1 MALEVPYANM
11 VRLQSWSMIK
21 NRRLIMAEKK
31 EKVIPD
37 EYIPEVGSR
46 VVTLEGKDYLLQ
58 NDAMFTFYDRAAGEF
73 SSFFLGLKDE
83 KKILGCKCTKCGLVR
98 VPPMLTH
105 CPDCDF
111 APTELLE
118 VGQVGRMLSTPP
130 ITYFATSMFLHQA
143 PFGRGRVVLEGADT
157 ALSILCYTTTGILV
171 PGVITKD
178 TEVKVIF
185 KDERVGA
192 VTDIFCVPTSELAPG
207 QIAKKGLQES
217 ELNWAA
223 PKEPK
228 FPKATDEDVAV
239 YKQCFKEM
247 QALAA
252 EMSESKRARKAI
264 EGWKRDIAV
273 KTKAGEFAMYI
284 NDGDFGIK
292 EKKLE
297 SPDFIMA
304 CEDLRTL
311 LDGLRYKGA
320 ITDSVIMKKLWI
332 SKNME
337 FTTIFKL
344 DRLARFL
351 AREKKEQAAK

>member
-1 MALEVPYANM
+1 MERKA
-11 VRLQSWSMIK
+11 
-21 NRRLIMAEKK
+21 
-31 EKVIPD
+31 KVIPE

-46 VVTLEGKDYLLQ
+46 TVTIEGKNYLLQ
-58 NDAMFTFYDRAAGEF
+58 NDAMFTFYERAAGEF
-73 SSFFLGLKDE
+73 SPFFLAIRNE
-83 KKILGCKCTKCGLVR
+83 KKVLGCKCTKCGLVR

-130 ITYFATSMFLHQA
+130 ITYFATSMFLDKA

-157 ALSILCYTTTGILV
+157 ALSVMLYTTTGILV
-171 PGVITKD
+171 PGIIRKD
-178 TEVKVIF
+178 TEMKVIF
-185 KDERVGA
+185 RDERVGA
-192 VTDIFCVPTSELAPG
+192 ITDIFCVPASELTPD
-207 QIAKKGLQES
+207 QVTKKGLQES

-223 PKEPK
+223 PVEPQYS
-228 FPKATDEDVAV
+228 KASDEDIAV
-239 YKQCFKEM
+239 YKQCLKEM
-247 QALAA
+247 QILAS
-252 EMSESKRARKAI
+252 EMSGSKRARRAI
-264 EGWKRDIAV
+264 EGWKRDVAV

-284 NDGDFGIK
+284 DDGDFRIE

-297 SPDFIMA
+297 SPDFVMA
-304 CEDLRTL
+304 CEDPRTL

-332 SKNME
+332 SKNAE

-351 AREKKEQAAK
+351 AREKKERGAK